1 MYCNLF
7 NYPHWWAL
15 SLKQFYIYTLTHH
28 HFYFHEINSHKWECW
43 VEGDM
48 HFLILLAIARLFS
61 KKTETV
67 YISFSNVCVNS
78 LCPAF
83 PPPVDIIG
91 LPVCQS
97 ECKAIIQNSTFICI
111 FLTCSK
117 VWAFLKC
124 VYWPLDLLF
133 CELPIQILYVFL
145 CLVTFLLVFKSFLYI
160 TAMNPLSMWFFFP
173 KFIIWL
179 HSYFYN

>member
-1 MYCNLF
+1 MFPNYWIESSFIFKVWIIFMVWVYCNLF

-15 SLKQFYIYTLTHH
+15 PLKQLCIYTLTHH

-43 VEGDM
+43 AEGDM

-67 YISFSNVCVNS
+67 YISFSTVCVNS
-78 LCPAF
+78 LCPAS

-97 ECKAIIQNSTFICI
+97 ECKVISSPYLHFSWTSLYLLAI
-111 FLTCSK
+111 
-117 VWAFLKC
+117 
-124 VYWPLDLLF
+124 
-133 CELPIQILYVFL
+133 
-145 CLVTFLLVFKSFLYI
+145 
-160 TAMNPLSMWFFFP
+160 
-173 KFIIWL
+173 
-179 HSYFYN
+179 

>member
-1 MYCNLF
+1 MVWVYCSLF

-15 SLKQFYIYTLTHH
+15 PLKQLCIYTLTHH

-43 VEGDM
+43 AEGDM

-78 LCPAF
+78 LCPAS

-97 ECKAIIQNSTFICI
+97 ECKVIIQNCTFVCI
-111 FLTCSK
+111 FRTCRK
-117 VWAFLKC
+117 VWAFFQC
-124 VYWPLDLLF
+124 VCWPLDLLF
-133 CELPIQILYVFL
+133 CEQPV
-145 CLVTFLLVFKSFLYI
+145 KSFTCFSVWLPLRAFCVLQLWLLYQCD
-160 TAMNPLSMWFFFP
+160 FFLNSSLGS
-173 KFIIWL
+173 ILTL
-179 HSYFYN
+179 H